1 MNHQQTQR
9 MQMNQHTR
17 PAQAKEMYSEIK
29 PSVDSRGV
37 VGVPAAP
44 SASLDLALDLAL
56 EPRRAHALLREQV
69 PRLLVVSREQL
80 GRRERRARGVE
91 VPMLRVDAFRLAQL
105 VGGVA
110 RVPRRGVLAGGH
122 LDLHEVVQRVDPGGY
137 LRGEGNGAT

>member
-1 MNHQQTQR
+1 MN
-9 MQMNQHTR
+9 
-17 PAQAKEMYSEIK
+17 
-29 PSVDSRGV
+29 
-37 VGVPAAP
+37 
-44 SASLDLALDLAL
+44 LAL

-91 VPMLRVDAFRLAQL
+91 VPILRVDAFHLAQL

-122 LDLHEVVQRVDPGGY
+122 LDLHEVVQRVDLGGY

>member
-1 MNHQQTQR
+1 MFRARVANVEPPPHR
-9 MQMNQHTR
+9 R
-17 PAQAKEMYSEIK
+17 PT
-29 PSVDSRGV
+29 DSRGG
-37 VGVPAAP
+37 VGVPAAGS
-44 SASLDLALDLAL
+44 SASLDLGLNLAL
-56 EPRRAHALLREQV
+56 EPRRAHVLLREQV

-137 LRGEGNGAT
+137 LRGEGNRAT